1 MKLIKS
7 LAVLSFASLI
17 AVNTQAAEVKTPAE
31 KPAQQ
36 AVVKDKNLEKFNRQ
50 IELTFTERGIG
61 KQDDKAV
68 AVFKYVVRNKGKAHI
83 KSINWHSVYA
93 VGDQAFF
100 AQDIPVVFEK
110 PLGAKAKTDV
120 TITILLETLP
130 ANVQQ
135 ILSDTKANV
144 RSLNVAKE
152 LVFANGS
159 KIVVK

>member
-1 MKLIKS
+1 MKLIKL

-36 AVVKDKNLEKFNRQ
+36 VAVKDKNLEKFNRQ